1 MKSEVAGLRGHESE
15 VQGVKP
21 EDLAAYVEDQHKA
34 PGDKWMVYGPL
45 NYVPPVSVDYIE
57 TRSEIPLDTKEGVY
71 VRNIKTGA
79 VREVVGETY
88 MLKTNEELSEINLAT
103 NVVNLLQKE
112 QEDKLDLTKVINYKI
127 PFNSAVQVYDYNKK
141 TSRVVFGPDLVML
154 SPDETIT
161 VHSLSGGKPKK
172 ANKIQ
177 CLWIGLGPDF
187 TSDQIEVETSDH
199 ARLEIRLSYNW
210 HFAVDRTCKE
220 SADTIFLVKD
230 FIGNL
235 CSLMAAKIRSE
246 VAQQTFEVFHKG
258 FAKIIRTSM
267 FGTNEAGKIRDEFV
281 IEANNMVVTNVD
293 IQNVVPVDVKTR
305 EALKNTVALAIEIT
319 TKRQKEEAKQES
331 DKRNQESE
339 ATINSLKIH
348 HELEGERANTEY
360 LKWSAQCKSIKDS
373 GKANSE
379 ARANAEADSINA
391 KAKVVMAKLDAQA
404 KDVSA
409 TRAMERE
416 NAMNQ
421 MQLENEKAVSKLSLD
436 HQQFQSDIESGKFG
450 SIISS
455 VGTDTLKAICSGTM
469 KAQNSMLAGL
479 GLKGYM
485 LTDGKTPVNLFTA
498 AQGMLGNPKNKT
510 G

>member
-1 MKSEVAGLRGHESE
+1 
-15 VQGVKP
+15 
-21 EDLAAYVEDQHKA
+21 LAAYVEDQHKA
-34 PGDKWMVYGPL
+34 PGDKWMVYGPV

-71 VRNIKTGA
+71 VRNIKTGN
-79 VREVVGETY
+79 VREVIGETY
-88 MLKTNEELSEINLAT
+88 MLKTNEELSEINLSQQ
-103 NVVNLLQKE
+103 VIDLLQKE
-112 QEDKLDLTKVINYKI
+112 REDKLDLTKVISYKI

-161 VHSLSGGKPKK
+161 VHNLSGGKPKR
-172 ANKIQ
+172 ANMIQ

-199 ARLEIRLSYNW
+199 ARLKIQLSYNW
-210 HFAVDRTCKE
+210 HFKVDRTNKD
-220 SADTIFLVKD
+220 SADKIFSVKD
-230 FIGNL
+230 FIGNM

-258 FAKIIRTSM
+258 FAKIIRASM
-267 FGTNEAGKIRDEFV
+267 FGQTEAGKIKDEYL
-281 IEANNMVVTNVD
+281 IETNNMVVTNVD
-293 IQNVVPVDVKTR
+293 IQNVVPVDTKTR
-305 EALKNTVALAIEIT
+305 EALKNTVSLAIEIT

-360 LKWSAQCKSIKDS
+360 LQRFAECKSIKDS
-373 GKANSE
+373 GKANAE
-379 ARANAEADSINA
+379 ARANAEASSLNA
-391 KAKVVMAKLDAQA
+391 KAKVIMAKLDAQA
-404 KDVSA
+404 KDTQS
-409 TRAMERE
+409 TRAMDRE
-416 NAMNQ
+416 NAMNK
-421 MQLENEKAVSKLSLD
+421 MQLDNEKAMSKLTLETQEKKSN
-436 HQQFQSDIESGKFG
+436 IESDKFE
-450 SIISS
+450 SIIGA

-469 KAQNSMLAGL
+469 KAQNAMLQGL

-498 AQGMLGNPKNKT
+498 AQGMLGNPAHK
-510 G
+510 GL